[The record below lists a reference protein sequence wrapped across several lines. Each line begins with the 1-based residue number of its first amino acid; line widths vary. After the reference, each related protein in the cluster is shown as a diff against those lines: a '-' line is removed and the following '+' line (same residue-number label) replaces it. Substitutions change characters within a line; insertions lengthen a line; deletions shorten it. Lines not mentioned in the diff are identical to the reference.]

1 MSVFCFICWYY
12 PIGLYRNAEHTD
24 QVHSRGITIFLL
36 VWAFFMFTSTFAHMM
51 IAGLPN
57 ADTAA
62 GAMNLLF
69 VMMFCFCGIL
79 AGPNELPGFWIFM
92 YRVSPFTYWVSGM
105 VSTQL
110 HDRRVVCSEDETS
123 VFDPPTG
130 DSCGQYMAP
139 FLSQAPGTLQ
149 NPEATEQCR
158 YCSLTVADQYFA
170 GSNIYWGDRWRNFG
184 IMWAFVLFNVFIAVF
199 TYWAFRVKHFKL
211 SGLGG
216 SKQLSFWARKASR
229 KT

>member
-92 YRVSPFTYWVSGM
+92 YRVNPFTYVVEGFLGTTLANAPVECAANEIATFAPPNGSTCSDYMADYISGAGGFL
-105 VSTQL
+105 VGGS
-110 HDRRVVCSEDETS
+110 
-123 VFDPPTG
+123 G
-130 DSCGQYMAP
+130 DSTDECRFCPTSDTNA
-139 FLSQAPGTLQ
+139 FLASI
-149 NPEATEQCR
+149 N
-158 YCSLTVADQYFA
+158 VDFA
-170 GSNIYWGDRWRNFG
+170 NRWRNFG
-184 IMWAFVLFNVFIAVF
+184 LLWVYIIFNIAAATF
-199 TYWAFRVKHFKL
+199 FYWLARVPKK
-211 SGLGG
+211 
-216 SKQLSFWARKASR
+216 SKVK
-229 KT
+229 KE